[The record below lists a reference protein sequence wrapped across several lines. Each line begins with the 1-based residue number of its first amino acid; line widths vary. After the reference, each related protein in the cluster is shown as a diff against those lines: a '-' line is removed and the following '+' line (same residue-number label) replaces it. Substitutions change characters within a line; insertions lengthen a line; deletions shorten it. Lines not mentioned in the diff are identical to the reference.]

1 LQWGKSKLNNGLLEG
16 LNSVIQAAKLKARGY
31 KKPHFKIIAYL
42 LTGKLNLTQV
52 NKCLPT

>member
-1 LQWGKSKLNNGLLEG
+1 MGKKQVQYGLLEG